1 MIRPDRFTVIAAVAL
16 LAACDRSPEAP
27 VQPPVEPSAPV
38 LTAAAVAYECESGRT
53 VAVQYP
59 DLQTAV
65 VTYEGEVYQTRSVEA
80 ASGARYSGSGVQWW
94 TTSRNGIETG
104 TLGRVSESDGGVSA
118 ILERCSRALPP
129 SPSTIA
135 AAATPAP
142 CRAADLKLSSEGG
155 DAGAGNRMATIGVQN
170 IGAQPCSLTG
180 YPAVALLD
188 AIQQPITTVRSEQE
202 TGSYLRSGSA
212 PMLVRLAPQAKGF
225 FDLAWNVVPDE
236 TEGQTTCP
244 AAMGIRVTP
253 PADTRSVDLAQQLGP
268 CGGRVKVSP
277 FRAVQE
283 PAPAP

>member
-1 MIRPDRFTVIAAVAL
+1 MIRPDRFTVIAAVLL

-38 LTAAAVAYECESGRT
+38 LTAAAVAYECESGKT

-59 DLQTAV
+59 DLQSAV
-65 VTYEGEVYQTRSVEA
+65 VTYDGDVYQTRSVEA
-80 ASGARYSGSGVQWW
+80 ATGARYSGSGVQWW

-104 TLGRVSESDGGVSA
+104 TLGRVSAADGGVSA

-129 SPSTIA
+129 SASTIA
-135 AAATPAP
+135 ATATPAP

-155 DAGAGNRMATIGVQN
+155 DAGAGNRLATIGVQN
-170 IGAQPCSLTG
+170 IGAQPCGLTG

-202 TGSYLRSGSA
+202 TGSYLRAGSA
-212 PMLVRLAPQAKGF
+212 PALVRLAPQARAF
-225 FDLAWNVVPDE
+225 FDIAWNVVPDE
-236 TEGQTTCP
+236 TGGQTTCP
-244 AAMGIRVTP
+244 AATGIRVTP
-253 PADTRSVDLAQQLGP
+253 PADTRAVDLAQQLAP
-268 CGGRVKVSP
+268 CGGRVKISP

-283 PAPAP
+283 PASAP